1 MFQAYYLNSKRNFL
15 LSLNESNDK
24 LRDELKA
31 KALENQELQ
40 HQIETSRNQIICNYE
55 VKRTYQIMINQSTPY
70 LDFKN
75 IS

>member
-1 MFQAYYLNSKRNFL
+1 MSFATYLCCHPYL
-15 LSLNESNDK
+15 LIKSILVSLNESNDK

-55 VKRTYQIMINQSTPY
+55 VR
-70 LDFKN
+70 L
-75 IS
+75 